1 MIKFIDIVKDK
12 KYFSTKV
19 EGNSMFPL
27 FHTNDILFFKKT
39 TFNTIKTNDV
49 LMIKKGK
56 ELITH
61 RVIYRTGE
69 YLITKGDNNLIADGK
84 IYPKQIIGKVYRTKR
99 NGQIFN
105 LENIYLFQSTL
116 YFQEILKIKKA
127 FEKEKVDFVFLK
139 GLPLHLYFEK
149 KHPNRFYL
157 DCDLLVAK
165 KDLILSETILLKL
178 KYKKIDTYWTKTQK
192 HLQNKDTQFTYSK
205 KVNDFVIVFDI
216 HAEVS
221 LSIVHL
227 GRLDAL
233 YPQVMLDQLT
243 NKLIREKKIVNIY
256 GEKFPILSLDNLCI
270 YLAIHFFHHNFK
282 GAFRLELLD
291 KVIRQGVKKDPELLF
306 KCAGIIKTYRLQNY
320 LYLVFLLLKK
330 YYKTPL
336 TNQFLN
342 EIRPQSD
349 KLPYIQYLFSHDSIF
364 DDELRMQAAV
374 NRFKNLFYLSPV
386 PLIRKLLVFTNPQV
400 IYSILWIFYRKSIKI
415 IYIRKK
421 TSYADII

>member
-1 MIKFIDIVKDK
+1 MIKFTDIVKDK

-27 FHTNDILFFKKT
+27 LHPDDILYFRKITFSLVRTNDI
-39 TFNTIKTNDV
+39 

-56 ELITH
+56 QIIIH
-61 RVIYRTGE
+61 RVIYKNE
-69 YLITKGDNNLIADGK
+69 KYLITKGDNNLKSDGK
-84 IYPKQIIGKVYRTKR
+84 IYPGQIIGKVYRTKR
-99 NGQIFN
+99 NGQIFS

-127 FEKEKVDFVFLK
+127 FEKEKISYVFLK
-139 GLPLHLYFEK
+139 GLPIHLYFEK

-165 KDLILSETILLKL
+165 KDLILSEKILSKL

-221 LSIVHL
+221 LLIVHL

-233 YPQVMLDQLT
+233 YPQIMLDQLT
-243 NKLIREKKIVNIY
+243 NKLIKEKKIVNIY
-256 GEKFPILSLDNLCI
+256 GEKFPILSLDNLCV
-270 YLAIHFFHHNFK
+270 YLAIHFFHHNYK
-282 GAFRLELLD
+282 GIFRLELLD
-291 KVIRQGVKKDPELLF
+291 KVIREGVKKDQSFFF
-306 KCAGIIKTYRLQNY
+306 KCSEIIKTYRLQNY
-320 LYLVFLLLKK
+320 LYPVFLLLKK
-330 YYKTPL
+330 YYGTPI
-336 TNQFLN
+336 TSRFLN
-342 EIRPQSD
+342 EIKPQSD

-364 DDELRMQAAV
+364 DDESRIQAAIR
-374 NRFKNLFYLSPV
+374 RFKNLFYLSPA
-386 PLIRKLLVFTNPQV
+386 PLIQKLLVFFNPQV
-400 IYSILWIFYRKSIKI
+400 IYSIFWAAYWRINSARQ
-415 IYIRKK
+415 K
-421 TSYADII
+421 TYFRL